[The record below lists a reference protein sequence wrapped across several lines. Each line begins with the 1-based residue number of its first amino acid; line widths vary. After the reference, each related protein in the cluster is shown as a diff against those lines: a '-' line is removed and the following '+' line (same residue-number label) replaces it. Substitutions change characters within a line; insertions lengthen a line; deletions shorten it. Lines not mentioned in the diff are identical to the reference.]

1 MFSKCFHLSVIPV
14 HFEGGVAH
22 PHFPLHPPQLHR
34 VNFLYTLSLA
44 LQTWMVNLVTM
55 RTTPKQKGFIMAYV
69 ENGGNGTRAA
79 LQVYGTEDENTA
91 AAIAYEN
98 LRKPQIQRAIGELME
113 NMELS
118 SQDALQTIKEALEA
132 STDKGPN
139 WNARLKAA
147 DMLLKVT
154 GGYAPKEPSTEDEG
168 VSAHNINY
176 EDEIPF

>member
-1 MFSKCFHLSVIPV
+1 
-14 HFEGGVAH
+14 
-22 PHFPLHPPQLHR
+22 
-34 VNFLYTLSLA
+34 
-44 LQTWMVNLVTM
+44 
-55 RTTPKQKGFIMAYV
+55 MAYV

-98 LRKPQIQRAIGELME
+98 LRKPQIQQAIGELME

-154 GGYAPKEPSTEDEG
+154 GGYAPKEPPSEDEG
-168 VSAHNINY
+168 ASVRDINY

>member
-1 MFSKCFHLSVIPV
+1 MLKWI
-14 HFEGGVAH
+14 
-22 PHFPLHPPQLHR
+22 
-34 VNFLYTLSLA
+34 
-44 LQTWMVNLVTM
+44 TM

-98 LRKPQIQRAIGELME
+98 LRKPQIQQAIGELME

-132 STDKGPN
+132 SNDKGPN

-154 GGYAPKEPSTEDEG
+154 GGYVPKQPPSEDEG
-168 VSAHNINY
+168 ASVR
-176 EDEIPF
+176 DTDFDDLIPF